1 MRTSKKPIYD
11 LLSDLHAIN
20 VLNVNLNF
28 SSSFRCYRTLLG
40 AVSLALCVCVNAL
53 SSSFSICMYFEHPML
68 RRAKHLQIH
77 RSSLCSL
84 LYSANAEY

>member
-28 SSSFRCYRTLLG
+28 SSSFRCYPTLLG
-40 AVSLALCVCVNAL
+40 AVSLALCVCECIVV
-53 SSSFSICMYFEHPML
+53 FVFY
-68 RRAKHLQIH
+68 
-77 RSSLCSL
+77 
-84 LYSANAEY
+84 LYVL